1 MDINSTANAA
11 WLEYKMVVRS
21 AMTSSLETDINGS
34 CIEMNKKKMRLN
46 LCIDEGTINKQINFS
61 VQFLCVIWER
71 LKFTAFYV

>member
-1 MDINSTANAA
+1 
-11 WLEYKMVVRS
+11 MVVRS

-61 VQFLCVIWER
+61 VQFLCVI
-71 LKFTAFYV
+71 